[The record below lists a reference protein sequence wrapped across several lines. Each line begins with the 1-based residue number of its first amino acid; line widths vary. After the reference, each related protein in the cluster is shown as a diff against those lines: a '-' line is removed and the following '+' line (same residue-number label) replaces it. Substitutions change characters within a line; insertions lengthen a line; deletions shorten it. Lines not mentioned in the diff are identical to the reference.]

1 MQKRKAVTF
10 GCNFNKWEKTDGTTQ
25 IIYTIE
31 SGIVMNKILRSKRAN
46 VI

>member
-10 GCNFNKWEKTDGTTQ
+10 GCNVNKREKTDGTTQ